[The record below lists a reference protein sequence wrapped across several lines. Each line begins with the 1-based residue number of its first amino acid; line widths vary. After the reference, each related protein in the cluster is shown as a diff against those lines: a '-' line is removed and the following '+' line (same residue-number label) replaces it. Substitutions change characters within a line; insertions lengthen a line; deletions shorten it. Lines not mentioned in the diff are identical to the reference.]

1 MTRVALLLKGT
12 FSETPAD
19 LKREGQQVRTAQA
32 VSRTLESLGMEPFY
46 LPLSPPRFAPL
57 QEIKADLIFNLYAS
71 TGQEQALVSSLLELT
86 GLPYTGSSPLGHF
99 LSLHKQ
105 WAKSIWRD
113 WDLPTPASFEHCDP
127 KTDDFPLI
135 VKPDRGGSGEGIYS
149 SCLVHNK
156 SQLQEQLAWMASFSP
171 LLVERFIAGRELTV
185 GILGNPPRALPPLE
199 ITFDRLPPE
208 LPPILS
214 YEAKTR
220 FDELVG
226 VKRASLPSQLGD
238 EVRRVSESAFQAL
251 NLRHYARLDLRLDEE
266 GHPWLLEA
274 NSLPGL
280 DPDYSDFPR
289 AAKLAGLS
297 YHQLIGELVRL
308 ALEKPR

>member
-1 MTRVALLLKGT
+1 MTRVALLLKGA
-12 FSETPAD
+12 FGETPAD

-32 VSRTLESLGMEPFY
+32 VSRALDSLGMEPFY
-46 LPLSPPRFAPL
+46 LPLSPPHFTPL
-57 QEIKADLIFNLYAS
+57 QEIKADLVFNLYAS
-71 TGQEQALVSSLLELT
+71 TGLEQALVSSLLELT
-86 GLPYTGSSPLGHF
+86 RLPYTGSTPLGHF
-99 LSLHKQ
+99 LALHKP

-113 WDLPTPASFEHCDP
+113 WSLPTPPSFEHSDP
-127 KTDDFPLI
+127 NLDDFPLI

-149 SCLVHNK
+149 SCLVYNK
-156 SQLQEQLAWMASFSP
+156 SQLQEQLTWMASFSP
-171 LLVERFIAGRELTV
+171 LLIERYIAGRELTV
-185 GILGNPPRALPPLE
+185 GILGDPPRALPPVE

-220 FDELVG
+220 FNELVG
-226 VKRASLPSQLGD
+226 VKRASLSPKLEE
-238 EVRRVSESAFQAL
+238 EVRRISESAFQAL
-251 NLRHYARLDLRLDEE
+251 NLRHYARLDFRLDLE
-266 GHPWLLEA
+266 GRPWLLEA

-280 DPDYSDFPR
+280 DPEYSDFPH
-289 AAKLAGLS
+289 AAKLAGIS